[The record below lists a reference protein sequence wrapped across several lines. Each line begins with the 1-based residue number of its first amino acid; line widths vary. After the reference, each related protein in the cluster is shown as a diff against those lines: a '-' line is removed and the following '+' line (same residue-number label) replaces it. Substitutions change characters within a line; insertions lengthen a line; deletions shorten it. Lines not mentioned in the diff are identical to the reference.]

1 MTVSGVSYD
10 PFSIETRADPYPHYA
25 ALRAHDPVHRLEG
38 PGYYL
43 VSRYEDVLHVL
54 RHPELFSSRAM
65 QRMMIA
71 GLGVGISQMD
81 PGRDSD
87 PKALEVLGA
96 LAPALGFDPRAM
108 LTTPSVIA
116 SDPPNHERLRSIVNR
131 GFTPRRIAALEAR
144 VREIARE
151 ALDRMLARE
160 SFDLVA
166 EFSVPLPVRV
176 IAELLGVEPERF
188 TDFKRWSDTLV
199 SGTTGSASGTQPAEL
214 LVAFRE
220 FNAYFMEAIERR
232 RRDPKDDLIS
242 TLVAAEGGEAA
253 LSPMETLMFTVL
265 LLAAGNETT
274 TNLIGNTLLALL
286 PRPEQLARVC
296 ADRRLV
302 PRLVEEGLRFDA
314 PVQMLFRETTRDL
327 ELAGTAIPKGAAV
340 MPIFGSANR
349 DAAQFPEPD
358 RFDIDRDTRGHLAFG
373 FGIHFCLGASLARL
387 EARVAFEELFARVS
401 SLHRLEPETEYID
414 SFLLRGPRSLRL
426 AAEFA

>member
-1 MTVSGVSYD
+1 MTVSYD
-10 PFSIETRADPYPHYA
+10 PFSIEMRADPYPHYA
-25 ALRAHDPVHRLEG
+25 ALRAHDPVYRLEG
-38 PGYYL
+38 PGFYL

-54 RHPELFSSRAM
+54 KHPELFSSRAM
-65 QRMMIA
+65 QRMMVA

-81 PGRDSD
+81 PGRDLD

-116 SDPPNHERLRSIVNR
+116 SDPPKHERLRSIVNR

-144 VREIARE
+144 VRAIARE
-151 ALDRMLARE
+151 ALDRMLARK

-188 TDFKRWSDTLV
+188 ADFKRWSDTLV

-220 FNAYFMEAIERR
+220 FNAYFMEAIEHR

-286 PRPEQLARVC
+286 PRPEQLARVR
-296 ADRRLV
+296 ADDSLV

-327 ELAGTAIPKGAAV
+327 ELAGTAIPEGAAV

-349 DAAQFPEPD
+349 DAANFPEPD

-401 SLHRLEPETEYID
+401 RLHRLEPETEYVD

-426 AAEFA
+426 AAELA